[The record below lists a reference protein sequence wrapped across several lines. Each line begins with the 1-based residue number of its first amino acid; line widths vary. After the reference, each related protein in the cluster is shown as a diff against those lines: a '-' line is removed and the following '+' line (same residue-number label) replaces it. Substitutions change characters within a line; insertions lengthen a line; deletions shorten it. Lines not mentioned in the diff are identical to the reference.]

1 MRMILARIMRAESR
15 KMEKIA
21 LKAKRAC
28 IQPFSNPWKILEN
41 PALATYSI
49 FTSMLKRALPRVL
62 PTTIR

>member
-1 MRMILARIMRAESR
+1 
-15 KMEKIA
+15 MEKIA